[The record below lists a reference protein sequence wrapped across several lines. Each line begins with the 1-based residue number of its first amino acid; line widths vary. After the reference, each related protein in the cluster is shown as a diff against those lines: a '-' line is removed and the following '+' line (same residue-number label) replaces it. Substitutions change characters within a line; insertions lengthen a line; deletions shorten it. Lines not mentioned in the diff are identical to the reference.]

1 MTEQAQGIEGRR
13 PLRVLVVEDVP
24 IDADLELREL
34 ARAGI
39 ACESL
44 VVSSREGLIRG
55 LDDYAPDLVLCDYTL
70 PQLDGLEALE
80 IRGALAPDLPFLI
93 VTASIDER
101 TAVACLK
108 AGADDYVTKDRLVA
122 LPHAVLGALEKK
134 RLEQVERQALERQ
147 RLAAAV
153 FECTNEAVLIAD
165 TGLKILA
172 ANRAFAAITGW
183 SVEEILGRHARFLGA
198 DPGDQGVYESLART
212 LAESGHWHGEIS
224 NRRKDGEVY
233 PVLLNVAEVRNERGE
248 RTHFVGVFAD
258 IAALKQSQDRLAH
271 LAHHDPLTDLPNRLA
286 LEPRLEHA
294 IGQARREGH
303 MTAVLF
309 MDLDGF
315 KQIND
320 SLGHAMGDRLLRV
333 AAERLGGGLRQE
345 DLLARFG
352 GDEFVL
358 LIEILHR
365 PEAAGA
371 VAERL
376 LAALAEPLP
385 VDGERLQLSASI
397 GIGIYPRDGDS
408 AEALLRNA
416 DTAMYRSKERGR
428 GGYCFYDRVFT
439 ERVRER
445 MELESG
451 LRLALERGEL
461 RVHYQPS
468 VGLAD
473 GRAAGAE
480 ALVRWQHPTLGLV
493 LPDRFVP
500 VAVDSSLIVPIGE
513 WILRQACAQ
522 ARAWQSAGLPV
533 ERISVN
539 IAGPQVLRS
548 DLARM
553 VVRVLD
559 ETGLPPEC
567 LELEVTEGFIMS
579 EADES
584 IQTLESL
591 RRLGVRLSIDDFG
604 TGYSSLSYLKR
615 LPVDRLKIDRSF
627 VKDLPGDAND
637 LAISRAILA
646 LAKSLGLA
654 VTAEGV
660 ETEEQASL
668 LAAEGCGE
676 AQGYFYS
683 RPLEPG
689 AFADW
694 MRARVA

>member
-1 MTEQAQGIEGRR
+1 
-13 PLRVLVVEDVP
+13 
-24 IDADLELREL
+24 
-34 ARAGI
+34 
-39 ACESL
+39 
-44 VVSSREGLIRG
+44 
-55 LDDYAPDLVLCDYTL
+55 
-70 PQLDGLEALE
+70 
-80 IRGALAPDLPFLI
+80 
-93 VTASIDER
+93 
-101 TAVACLK
+101 
-108 AGADDYVTKDRLVA
+108 
-122 LPHAVLGALEKK
+122 
-134 RLEQVERQALERQ
+134 
-147 RLAAAV
+147 
-153 FECTNEAVLIAD
+153 
-165 TGLKILA
+165 
-172 ANRAFAAITGW
+172 
-183 SVEEILGRHARFLGA
+183 
-198 DPGDQGVYESLART
+198 
-212 LAESGHWHGEIS
+212 
-224 NRRKDGEVY
+224 
-233 PVLLNVAEVRNERGE
+233 
-248 RTHFVGVFAD
+248 
-258 IAALKQSQDRLAH
+258 
-271 LAHHDPLTDLPNRLA
+271 
-286 LEPRLEHA
+286 
-294 IGQARREGH
+294 
-303 MTAVLF
+303 
-309 MDLDGF
+309 
-315 KQIND
+315 
-320 SLGHAMGDRLLRV
+320 
-333 AAERLGGGLRQE
+333 
-345 DLLARFG
+345 
-352 GDEFVL
+352 
-358 LIEILHR
+358 
-365 PEAAGA
+365 
-371 VAERL
+371 
-376 LAALAEPLP
+376 
-385 VDGERLQLSASI
+385 
-397 GIGIYPRDGDS
+397 
-408 AEALLRNA
+408 
-416 DTAMYRSKERGR
+416 
-428 GGYCFYDRVFT
+428 
-439 ERVRER
+439 
-445 MELESG
+445 
-451 LRLALERGEL
+451 
-461 RVHYQPS
+461 

>member
-1 MTEQAQGIEGRR
+1 
-13 PLRVLVVEDVP
+13 
-24 IDADLELREL
+24 
-34 ARAGI
+34 
-39 ACESL
+39 
-44 VVSSREGLIRG
+44 
-55 LDDYAPDLVLCDYTL
+55 
-70 PQLDGLEALE
+70 
-80 IRGALAPDLPFLI
+80 
-93 VTASIDER
+93 
-101 TAVACLK
+101 
-108 AGADDYVTKDRLVA
+108 
-122 LPHAVLGALEKK
+122 
-134 RLEQVERQALERQ
+134 
-147 RLAAAV
+147 
-153 FECTNEAVLIAD
+153 
-165 TGLKILA
+165 
-172 ANRAFAAITGW
+172 
-183 SVEEILGRHARFLGA
+183 
-198 DPGDQGVYESLART
+198 
-212 LAESGHWHGEIS
+212 
-224 NRRKDGEVY
+224 
-233 PVLLNVAEVRNERGE
+233 
-248 RTHFVGVFAD
+248 
-258 IAALKQSQDRLAH
+258 
-271 LAHHDPLTDLPNRLA
+271 
-286 LEPRLEHA
+286 
-294 IGQARREGH
+294 